1 MSKFWR
7 KVLSFLGLVKKEV
20 PIVERVILDMED
32 SKAILDKIKTASG
45 AIVNSSTRINK
56 DPVQQA
62 AERAMRQTLDTAKE
76 AVILQSIDA
85 IKKISK
91 S

>member
-1 MSKFWR
+1 MSNLWQKLLA
-7 KVLSFLGLVKKEV
+7 VLGFVKKEV
-20 PIVERVILDMED
+20 PVVERTVLCMEE
-32 SKAILDKIKTASG
+32 SKAILQEIQIAST

-56 DPVQQA
+56 DVVQVA
-62 AERAMRQTLDTAKE
+62 AERAVRQTLETAKE
-76 AVILQSIDA
+76 AAILQSIDA